1 MNKVLTDLLKR
12 AETWP
17 AYAQD
22 ELVEIANE
30 IERGLSAGSYVAS
43 AEELEAIDE
52 GDKSGVATPE
62 EVEAAF
68 ARFRLG

>member
-22 ELVEIANE
+22 ELVEFASE
-30 IERGLSAGSYVAS
+30 LERSLTEPYVAS
-43 AEELEAIDE
+43 QEELDAIDE
-52 GDKSGVATPE
+52 ADRSGVATAA
-62 EVEAAF
+62 EVAAVF
-68 ARFRLG
+68 ARLRGE